1 MKCKK
6 ELKRIISFLHLH
18 FYFPPFM
25 KVSPESSCK
34 YKYLHIYLLASTVRL
49 KKKLKIFEWLPT
61 TILIHSQ
68 FGKNSF
74 NSSKAPSSTSMGPG
88 RKGGKV
94 GDIRSNLSSRN
105 GGQGL
110 DSLDSEQANRGL
122 SLSAS
127 KNSWMMTPKVKFI
140 NDVTSNKFIR

>member
-1 MKCKK
+1 M
-6 ELKRIISFLHLH
+6 I
-18 FYFPPFM
+18 
-25 KVSPESSCK
+25 
-34 YKYLHIYLLASTVRL
+34 
-49 KKKLKIFEWLPT
+49 T

-105 GGQGL
+105 GGHGL
-110 DSLDSEQANRGL
+110 DSLDSEQANGGL

-140 NDVTSNKFIR
+140 NDVTSNKFSKYFHQFCNNESTNSFNEKYVVISINSTDK

>member
-1 MKCKK
+1 M
-6 ELKRIISFLHLH
+6 I
-18 FYFPPFM
+18 
-25 KVSPESSCK
+25 
-34 YKYLHIYLLASTVRL
+34 
-49 KKKLKIFEWLPT
+49 T

-74 NSSKAPSSTSMGPG
+74 NSSKAPSSTSMGSG

-105 GGQGL
+105 GGHGL
-110 DSLDSEQANRGL
+110 DSLDSEQANGGL

-140 NDVTSNKFIR
+140 NDVTSNKFIRQFHQFCNNESTNL

>member
-1 MKCKK
+1 M
-6 ELKRIISFLHLH
+6 I
-18 FYFPPFM
+18 
-25 KVSPESSCK
+25 
-34 YKYLHIYLLASTVRL
+34 
-49 KKKLKIFEWLPT
+49 T

-105 GGQGL
+105 GGHGL
-110 DSLDSEQANRGL
+110 DSLDSEQANGGL

-140 NDVTSNKFIR
+140 NDVTSNKFIRQFHQFCNNESTNL

>member
-1 MKCKK
+1 M
-6 ELKRIISFLHLH
+6 IN
-18 FYFPPFM
+18 
-25 KVSPESSCK
+25 
-34 YKYLHIYLLASTVRL
+34 
-49 KKKLKIFEWLPT
+49 

-74 NSSKAPSSTSMGPG
+74 NSSKAASSTSMGPG

-105 GGQGL
+105 GGGL
-110 DSLDSEQANRGL
+110 DSLDSEQANGGL

-140 NDVTSNKFIR
+140 NDVTSNTFIR